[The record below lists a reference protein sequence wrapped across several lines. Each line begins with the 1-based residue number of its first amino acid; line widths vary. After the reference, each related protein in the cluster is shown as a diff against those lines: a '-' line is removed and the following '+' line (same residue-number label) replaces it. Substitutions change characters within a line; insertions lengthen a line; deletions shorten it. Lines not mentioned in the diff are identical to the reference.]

1 MFHVG
6 LYNLTACCYLL
17 TLGMTTTK
25 KGLDSQFKPSFTSKI
40 LFTRLESIAYNST
53 EQESRYRIVLL
64 IGTPLIFC
72 VLQTF
77 RVKSC
82 GCTPCLFPGPV
93 PYSTPPCREHTL
105 KGKNA
110 QIYSTLRPN
119 EFMDYAG
126 GQGP

>member
-1 MFHVG
+1 MFQVG
-6 LYNLTACCYLL
+6 LHNLTAYCYLL

-40 LFTRLESIAYNST
+40 FFARLESI
-53 EQESRYRIVLL
+53 
-64 IGTPLIFC
+64 
-72 VLQTF
+72 VLQF
-77 RVKSC
+77 HRERKSLQN
-82 GCTPCLFPGPV
+82 CLVDRDAVDFLYLPNISCQVVWLHGLPV
-93 PYSTPPCREHTL
+93 PYSTPDCREHTL

-110 QIYSTLRPN
+110 RIYSTLRPN